1 MPMGGVT
8 EQIQTR
14 RMHLGFALA
23 GVEDTPFTFSAAE
36 TNIIHATI
44 FGAKQ
49 NIVLLPGGFDVSL
62 PLLCMY
68 ICIPAEIDRDLSSL
82 LGTRVCSSPLRHG
95 RGSSSRPP
103 L

>member
-1 MPMGGVT
+1 MGGIT

-49 NIVLLPGGFDVSL
+49 NIALLPGGFECLASFVLDVFQQRSIAISA
-62 PLLCMY
+62 P
-68 ICIPAEIDRDLSSL
+68 
-82 LGTRVCSSPLRHG
+82 CSSPLRHG
-95 RGSSSRPP
+95 RGSSSRP